1 MEKIVVRGG
10 RKLKGKVKIGGA
22 KNAVLPMMAACL
34 LARGVSVI
42 TNVPRLKDVVTMK
55 AVLERLGVKASLED
69 HTLVID
75 TTGMEGTEAPYDLV
89 RTMRASIYVLG
100 PLLAS
105 CGRAKVSLPGGCA
118 WGPRPVDLHIR
129 AMQEL
134 GAAIEIEHGYIIAS
148 TPGLTGKTI
157 KFSIA
162 SVGAT
167 ANTVMAA
174 SKAKGTTVIRNAAR
188 EPEITALAEF
198 INRMGGRVNGAGTD
212 TIEIEGVAELAAA
225 ECKTIPD
232 RIEAG
237 TYMIAGA
244 LTGGRIALED
254 CCPEHLEALTLNLR
268 QAGITVETGADT
280 ISVRGKRDINS
291 VDVLTSPYPGFP
303 TDLQAQYMALMTVAK
318 GNCVI
323 SETVFK
329 DRFTHVP
336 ELRRMGA
343 DIKIEANTAHVGYVK
358 NLSGAPVMATDL
370 RASAALIL
378 AGLVADG
385 ETHIS
390 RVYHIDRGYEGIAEK
405 LGALG
410 AEIERVPE

>member
-34 LARGVSVI
+34 LTRGVSVI

-167 ANTVMAA
+167 ANTMMAA

-198 INRMGGRVNGAGTD
+198 INRMGGRVKGAGTD
-212 TIEIEGVAELAAA
+212 TIEVEGVAELKAA

-244 LTGGRIALED
+244 LTAGRIALED

-268 QAGITVETGADT
+268 QAGITVETDAST